1 MALSLRARIGVRLK
15 RLAACSHVGDT
26 WIEEEEEEEEGE
38 DVCLEGFCIITRLS
52 DSLEASTVNDA
63 RNLALVLLEDL
74 LERCPVPDIYVVP
87 E

>member
-1 MALSLRARIGVRLK
+1 M
-15 RLAACSHVGDT
+15 GDT
-26 WIEEEEEEEEGE
+26 WMEEEEEEGE
-38 DVCLEGFCIITRLS
+38 EVCLEGFCIITRLS

-74 LERCPVPDIYVVP
+74 LERCPVPDVYVVP